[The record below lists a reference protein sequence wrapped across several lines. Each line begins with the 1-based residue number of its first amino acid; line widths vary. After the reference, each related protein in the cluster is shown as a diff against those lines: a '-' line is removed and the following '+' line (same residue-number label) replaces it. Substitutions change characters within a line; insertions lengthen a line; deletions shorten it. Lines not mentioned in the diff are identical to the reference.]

1 MKFIFTIPILIFVIS
16 CKNPEPKIEPKELI
30 GCWKMRDV
38 VDQTGKNATEK
49 TTFYNGDSLTIE
61 MFENKKLFEKQRAVY
76 NFDTITKTI
85 HIEAP
90 KSGKLDFKV
99 LKLTS
104 SEMELFN
111 SKQKKLIRFIRAE

>member
-61 MFENKKLFEKQRAVY
+61 MFANKNCLKSKERFIILIRLTKLFILKHQKVESW
-76 NFDTITKTI
+76 TS
-85 HIEAP
+85 
-90 KSGKLDFKV
+90 KS
-99 LKLTS
+99 
-104 SEMELFN
+104 
-111 SKQKKLIRFIRAE
+111 